1 MERKPSY
8 GGQAVIE
15 GVMMQGPGGKAI
27 AVRQQNGEIVY
38 KVGKRKMLK
47 EKYPILGLPIIRGV
61 VSFFES
67 LLVGMQDLTWA
78 SAQYGDAEYDK
89 LSPREIFITV
99 LIAFMIALA
108 LFVGLPVFV
117 GTVAY
122 PYVGDFGR
130 SLIEGLLRI
139 AVFVIYV
146 LIVSKVPEIKRLFA
160 YHGAEHKTIACYEAG
175 EVLTVEAA
183 RKYSTLHPRC
193 GTSFIFMVFLL
204 TILVF
209 TFIGQGNAWYR
220 ILVKILCFPLVAG
233 LSYELFRL
241 PVYFPKNRLVHAL
254 VAPGLCMQRLTTNE
268 PDDDQLEVAIAA
280 ITAVPGFPAEQIAI
294 VEKPETVEGDAPQS
308 EAAAESVE
316 NL

>member
-1 MERKPSY
+1 
-8 GGQAVIE
+8 
-15 GVMMQGPGGKAI
+15 MMQGPGGKAI

-130 SLIEGLLRI
+130 SLIEGILRI

-294 VEKPETVEGDAPQS
+294 VEKPETVEDEAPQS

>member
-1 MERKPSY
+1 
-8 GGQAVIE
+8 
-15 GVMMQGPGGKAI
+15 MMQGPGGKAI

-139 AVFVIYV
+139 AVFVVYV

-209 TFIGQGNAWYR
+209 TCLGQGNAWYR
-220 ILVKILCFPLVAG
+220 ILIKILCFPLVAG

-241 PVYFPKNRLVHAL
+241 PVYFPKSRLVRAL

>member
-1 MERKPSY
+1 
-8 GGQAVIE
+8 
-15 GVMMQGPGGKAI
+15 MMQGPGGKAI

-38 KVGKRKMLK
+38 KVGKKKMLK

-130 SLIEGLLRI
+130 SLIEGILRI

-268 PDDDQLEVAIAA
+268 PDDDQREVAIAA

>member
-1 MERKPSY
+1 
-8 GGQAVIE
+8 
-15 GVMMQGPGGKAI
+15 MMQGPGGKAI

-130 SLIEGLLRI
+130 SLIEGILRI

-294 VEKPETVEGDAPQS
+294 VEKPETVEDDAPQS

>member
-1 MERKPSY
+1 
-8 GGQAVIE
+8 
-15 GVMMQGPGGKAI
+15 MMQGPGGKAI

-139 AVFVIYV
+139 AVFVVYV

-294 VEKPETVEGDAPQS
+294 VEKPETVEDEAPQS

>member
-1 MERKPSY
+1 
-8 GGQAVIE
+8 
-15 GVMMQGPGGKAI
+15 MMQGPGGKAI

-130 SLIEGLLRI
+130 SLIEGILRI

>member
-1 MERKPSY
+1 
-8 GGQAVIE
+8 
-15 GVMMQGPGGKAI
+15 MMQGPGGKAI

-139 AVFVIYV
+139 AVFVVYV

-209 TFIGQGNAWYR
+209 TFLGQWNAWYR
-220 ILVKILCFPLVAG
+220 ILIKILCFPLVAG

-294 VEKPETVEGDAPQS
+294 VEKPESVEDEAPQS

>member
-1 MERKPSY
+1 
-8 GGQAVIE
+8 
-15 GVMMQGPGGKAI
+15 MMQGPGGKAI

-38 KVGKRKMLK
+38 KVGKKKMLK

-294 VEKPETVEGDAPQS
+294 VEKPETVEDEAPQS

>member
-1 MERKPSY
+1 
-8 GGQAVIE
+8 
-15 GVMMQGPGGKAI
+15 
-27 AVRQQNGEIVY
+27 
-38 KVGKRKMLK
+38 
-47 EKYPILGLPIIRGV
+47 
-61 VSFFES
+61 
-67 LLVGMQDLTWA
+67 
-78 SAQYGDAEYDK
+78 
-89 LSPREIFITV
+89 
-99 LIAFMIALA
+99 
-108 LFVGLPVFV
+108 
-117 GTVAY
+117 
-122 PYVGDFGR
+122 
-130 SLIEGLLRI
+130 
-139 AVFVIYV
+139 
-146 LIVSKVPEIKRLFA
+146 
-160 YHGAEHKTIACYEAG
+160 
-175 EVLTVEAA
+175 
-183 RKYSTLHPRC
+183 
-193 GTSFIFMVFLL
+193 MVFLL

-241 PVYFPKNRLVHAL
+241 PVYFPKNRLVRAL